1 MRILKKVLTGVAMLA
16 LLAFPFVIYFNAQA
30 LADWWQLR
38 GYTPP
43 ASVAALAS
51 QDTMTANARHI
62 FYVNHPSIET
72 SASNFRKDCGESE
85 KTIVLG
91 CYRSN
96 QAGIFVYGVQEPRL
110 TGVQQV
116 TSAHEMLHAA
126 YDRLSSK
133 DKNYVDGLLQNYFN
147 HDLRDQRVIDT
158 INDYKDSEPKD
169 VVNEMHSIFGSEIA
183 DLPQPLAAYYSRYF
197 TDRHAVT
204 VYAAAYQKEFT
215 TRENQIKTDDAQL
228 DQMKNQINSEEQ
240 SLDSQLIQINSDR
253 ARLDSLRNSGRISE
267 YNSQVGDF
275 NSEVRSYNID
285 IGKLRSDIEAYNRL
299 VDARNA
305 IASELASLDKA
316 LDTRSVPQTTK

>member
-1 MRILKKVLTGVAMLA
+1 VESNSVQFRI
-16 LLAFPFVIYFNAQA
+16 
-30 LADWWQLR
+30 DC
-38 GYTPP
+38 
-43 ASVAALAS
+43 S
-51 QDTMTANARHI
+51 
-62 FYVNHPSIET
+62 ET
-72 SASNFRKDCGESE
+72 E
-85 KTIVLG
+85 KTIILG
-91 CYRSN
+91 CYHGN
-96 QAGIFVYGVQEPRL
+96 QAGIFIYNVQDQRL
-110 TGVQQV
+110 SGIQQV
-116 TSAHEMLHAA
+116 TAAHEMLHAA

-133 DKNYVDGLLQNYFN
+133 DKSYVDGLLQNYFN

-169 VVNEMHSIFGSEIA
+169 VVNEMHSIFGTEIA
-183 DLPQPLAAYYSRYF
+183 DLPQTLVAYYSRYF

-204 VYAAAYQKEFT
+204 AYAAAYQHEFT
-215 TRENQIKTDDAQL
+215 TRESQIKTDDAQL

-240 SLDSQLIQINSDR
+240 SLDSQLIQINIDR